1 MKRILL
7 VGLAISLGLLVI
19 AFTIP
24 VFGHGPEDG
33 EAAPA
38 NEEAWEAMYE
48 SCEAGDWE
56 AMAEAAEEVHGD
68 DFGYMPCHGQ
78 GDYAPDEGAGAR
90 ANRWGG
96 MGGHMGGGMMGGS
109 SGSMMY

>member
-7 VGLAISLGLLVI
+7 VGLVIVSLLV
-19 AFTIP
+19 AGFAIP

-33 EAAPA
+33 EAAPE

-78 GDYAPDEGAGAR
+78 GDYATEDGTQVR

-96 MGGHMGGGMMGGS
+96 MGGHMGGGMIDGS
-109 SGSMMY
+109 SGSTMY